1 MAVLTRSKF
10 YNGRLHLLP
19 VNLSLGNEAV
29 IMWLLVYSC
38 QRHKRWPHSACS
50 AGGGSTSMGQPL
62 KKDTDQ
68 FIWPTSD
75 AIREASRKV
84 SRTIDNLTDRLSR
97 EIGQEV
103 DKEEADK
110 AAASE

>member
-1 MAVLTRSKF
+1 
-10 YNGRLHLLP
+10 
-19 VNLSLGNEAV
+19 
-29 IMWLLVYSC
+29 
-38 QRHKRWPHSACS
+38 
-50 AGGGSTSMGQPL
+50 MGQPL